1 MNEWLQ
7 REGEPTKWY
16 VRFERYRLLGVAR
29 SMDAAFR
36 QSTAEERAAKGS
48 KGPQKEVP
56 AQANRH
62 WYAAAEKWQWKARAE
77 AWDRHEQL
85 LESARIEAERAEARR
100 LARENAAK
108 HREQLIQA
116 MSNPLLRAAASFK
129 PEEASLAEMQKLFDT
144 ILNQSR
150 LEFEPEPVRRLD
162 VTTGGKGLPPGT
174 FVLSV
179 QSLIQLMN
187 LGYMPEEFGNL
198 FDRVIEEMSN
208 DGSNLTP

>member
-36 QSTAEERAAKGS
+36 YCTAEERAAKGS
-48 KGPQKEVP
+48 QGKQKEVP

-62 WYAAAEKWQWKARAE
+62 WFAAAEKWQWKARAE

-85 LESARIEAERAEARR
+85 LESARIEAERVETRR
-100 LARENAAK
+100 IARENAAK
-108 HREQLIQA
+108 HREQMIQA

-129 PEEASLAEMQKLFDT
+129 PEAAGLAEMSKLFEAV
-144 ILNQSR
+144 LNQSR
-150 LEFEPEPVRRLD
+150 LEFEPEPIRRLD
-162 VTTGGKGLPPGT
+162 VTTDGKGLPPGT
-174 FVLSV
+174 FVLSL
-179 QSLIQLMN
+179 QSLAHLMQ
-187 LGYMPEEFGNL
+187 LGYLPQEFGNL
-198 FDRVIEEMSN
+198 FDRVIEEMAHAGN
-208 DGSNLTP
+208 DLTP